1 MEETKSQRQSQHAR
15 LGQRGIRV
23 GKLQFEHQVS
33 IRVGA
38 VRNPR
43 LKCEG
48 GGRDGGWGR
57 FGFRPTSTD
66 EWTQA
71 NICLGQASSRVL
83 QTIGDCARWW
93 WGKNLAS
100 MNLVVTH
107 LYGGIFDLV
116 GIH

>member
-1 MEETKSQRQSQHAR
+1 MAPW
-15 LGQRGIRV
+15 GI
-23 GKLQFEHQVS
+23 K
-33 IRVGA
+33 
-38 VRNPR
+38 
-43 LKCEG
+43 EG
-48 GGRDGGWGR
+48 GGKESPAKIQGRGEGGGWGR

-83 QTIGDCARWW
+83 QTIGDGARWW

-116 GIH
+116 GFH